1 MSFLVSII
9 TPCYNSEQYIS
20 RYLDSILSQT
30 YKHIQQIIIDD
41 GSTDETAHIIE
52 QYKPLLEDAGI
63 ELTYYYQ
70 ENSGL
75 GGAVNS
81 GLKLIKG
88 ELFTWCDSD
97 NYFTSD
103 YIEENVKYFEN
114 HPDVSIVRCDGYIVS
129 NTNIYQ
135 PIARLSDS
143 ITDKYEKR
151 LFFKCL
157 RAKEFYFGCTMLRT
171 ISFDQINPKR
181 EIYPSREGQN
191 WQIML
196 PMFYNYDSYFID
208 KPMFYFVVREDSISH
223 GASQKGMAAQ
233 VEQINECEKIEE
245 FTIKSMQIPEEKQCM
260 DIIHKQYLLIRF
272 WLADKYR
279 DKDALMKEYKA
290 LEANGWADNEVKKT
304 IDRWNNVLWRIIQKI
319 KKNH

>member
-52 QYKPLLEDAGI
+52 RYKPFLEDAGI

-70 ENSGL
+70 ENTGL

-88 ELFTWCDSD
+88 DFFTWCDSD
-97 NYFTSD
+97 NYFTHD
-103 YIEENVKYFEN
+103 YIEENVQYFEN
-114 HPDVSIVRCDGYIVS
+114 HSDASIVRCDGYIVS
-129 NTNIYQ
+129 NSDTNK
-135 PIARLSDS
+135 PIAKLSDS
-143 ITDKYEKR
+143 ITDKYEKH
-151 LFFKCL
+151 LFFQCL
-157 RAKEFYFGCTMLRT
+157 QAKEFYFGCTMLRT
-171 ISFDQINPKR
+171 VAFDRINPER

-223 GASQKGMAAQ
+223 SASQRGLLAQ
-233 VEQINECEKIEE
+233 IDQIDECERIEE
-245 FTIKSMQIPEEKQCM
+245 ITIKSMHIPEEKQCL
-260 DIIHKQYLLIRF
+260 DIIHKQYSLIRF

-279 DKDALMKEYKA
+279 NKEVLMKEYEVLKT
-290 LEANGWADNEVKKT
+290 NGWTNQEIEKVFS
-304 IDRWNNVLWRIIQKI
+304 RWNNCFWRIIQKI
-319 KKNH
+319 KR